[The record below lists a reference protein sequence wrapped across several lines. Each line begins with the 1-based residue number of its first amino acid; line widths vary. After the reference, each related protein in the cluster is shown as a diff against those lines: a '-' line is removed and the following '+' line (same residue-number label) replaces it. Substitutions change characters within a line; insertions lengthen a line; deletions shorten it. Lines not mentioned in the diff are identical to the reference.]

1 MRDRLGKRENLILIG
16 LAAGI
21 LVFSFYYFVLAPQ
34 VMAYTL
40 AKDELAQERA
50 SLSAARAAAA
60 SVTNERDRLNRIK
73 EEFAVK
79 CKPFEK
85 SLTDGSDLVFLG
97 KATAAGNIAATEIVP
112 GELREKTHTSELP
125 VRITLQGNYR
135 SLIEFCK
142 ITEAG
147 STAYKAEIRSL
158 SIESG
163 SPSPA
168 VKSAGLTAN
177 PGVVKAAVGIVLFSV
192 KNPAGEDSLEGT
204 AKTLTG
210 RYDIFLPAPAAAPA
224 ADLAGDANDLS

>member
-1 MRDRLGKRENLILIG
+1 MRDRLSKRENLILIG

-21 LVFSFYYFVLAPQ
+21 LVFSFYYLVLAPQ
-34 VMAYTL
+34 VRAYAL

-50 SLSAARAAAA
+50 SLSAARAVAA
-60 SVTNERDRLNRIK
+60 SVTNERDRLNKTK

-79 CKPFEK
+79 CGPFDK
-85 SLTDGSDLVFLG
+85 SLRDGSDLMFLG
-97 KATAAGNIAATEIVP
+97 KAAAAGNITATEIVP

-135 SLIEFCK
+135 SLVEFCK
-142 ITEAG
+142 IIDAG

-158 SIESG
+158 SIESA

-177 PGVVKAAVGIVLFSV
+177 PGAVKAAVGIVLFSV
-192 KNPAGEDSLEGT
+192 KNPTGGNNLEGT
-204 AKTLTG
+204 ARTLTG
-210 RYDIFLPAPAAAPA
+210 RYDIFLPAAAAAPA
-224 ADLAGDANDLS
+224 ADLAGYANDHS